1 MTPQEILRD
10 LRDIH
15 MPEQAAEATAIGIV
29 LLPGVVVSVL
39 ALFMGLIMWRRRS
52 AWRRDAL
59 KHLDT
64 IESRAVTGQI
74 QEEWM
79 ALAVL
84 LRRIAIKTSD
94 RRHDVASLVGR
105 AWLVKL
111 DQMFDTKTFFEHGPG
126 RAIAD
131 VPFTHPG
138 QFFGHEKD
146 AQRADDLIA
155 TIASVRR
162 RLPYLR
168 STR

>member
-15 MPEQAAEATAIGIV
+15 IPEQAAEAAALGIV
-29 LLPGVVVSVL
+29 LWPGVVVIVL
-39 ALFMGLIMWRRRS
+39 ALFAGLIVWRRRS
-52 AWRRDAL
+52 AWRRDTL

-64 IESRAVTGQI
+64 IERRAFTGQI

-79 ALAVL
+79 ALAIL

-105 AWLVKL
+105 AWLAKL
-111 DQMFDTKTFFEHGPG
+111 DQMFDTETFFEHGPG
-126 RAIAD
+126 RAIID
-131 VPFTHPG
+131 VPYAHPG
-138 QFFGHEKD
+138 PVGCEKD
-146 AQRADDLIA
+146 VQHANDLIA
-155 TIASVRR
+155 TIANIRR